1 MPDIPGIIVQMLVST
16 GEHNKLSL
24 DHKFQAKVGYLH
36 AMMHAHTNLRTAMYY
51 GMVIPESGLAS
62 MIRVHAVIEG
72 KRNKYTCV
80 IRAYLLIHDF
90 IYTS

>member
-16 GEHNKLSL
+16 GEHYKLSL

-36 AMMHAHTNLRTAMYY
+36 AMMHAHTNLRTAMYC

-72 KRNKYTCV
+72 KTE
-80 IRAYLLIHDF
+80 
-90 IYTS
+90 